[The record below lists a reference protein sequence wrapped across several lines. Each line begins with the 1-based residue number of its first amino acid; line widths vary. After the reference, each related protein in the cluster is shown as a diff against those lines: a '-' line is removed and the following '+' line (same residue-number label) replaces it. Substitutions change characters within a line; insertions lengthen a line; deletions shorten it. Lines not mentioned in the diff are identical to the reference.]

1 MANKT
6 VAYIRVST
14 QKQDITNQRHEIL
27 EAANQRRLHVDEWVE
42 MEISSRKS
50 EKARRIDDLKST
62 LQSGDILIVT
72 ELSRLGRSTGDVVN
86 LVRALMGAGVRVI
99 VLKQNLDLTQAK
111 SDMTSKI
118 LVTVFSMLAELER
131 DLISSRT
138 KEALSAKKAAG
149 VKLGKPMG
157 TVQGSKFDVDREKI
171 ELLLRA
177 GHSVRK
183 VAKVLGYPNPVGL
196 GKYLKRRGITDAIRR
211 EREKAAKTIT
221 ART

>member
-6 VAYIRVST
+6 IAYIRVSS
-14 QKQDITNQRHEIL
+14 QKQDVANQRHEIL
-27 EAANQRRLHVDEWVE
+27 EYANAHGLRVAEWLEVE
-42 MEISSRKS
+42 LSSRKS
-50 EKARRIDDLKST
+50 DKARRIDELKGT
-62 LQSGDILIVT
+62 LQSGDMCITT

-111 SDMTSKI
+111 NDMTSKI

-138 KEALSAKKAAG
+138 REALAAKKAAG
-149 VKLGKPMG
+149 VKLGKPKG
-157 TVQGSKFDVDREKI
+157 TVQKSKFDADREKI

-211 EREKAAKTIT
+211 EREASAKV
-221 ART
+221 AMG